1 MRLTKT
7 IGFTGLAGS
16 GKSYAAEWLKKH
28 TGAPVWSFAGNLKQI
43 ARFMGW
49 DGEKTPK
56 GRKLL
61 QDLGSVGREYD
72 RDCWLKHMP
81 KDGPVIIDDVR
92 YLNEAA
98 AIRSVGGIII
108 RVVRPG
114 LTPIKHSSHS
124 SETEQEHIIADYTVT
139 NDEAFEEELQAVYD
153 CEMGPLSM
161 SKFTFEKLTE

>member
-1 MRLTKT
+1 MKLTKT

-16 GKSYAAEWLKKH
+16 GKTYAATWLWKR
-28 TGAPVWSFAGNLKQI
+28 TIASASLWSFAGNLKSV

-61 QDLGSVGREYD
+61 QDLGSIGREYN
-72 RDCWLKHMP
+72 RDCWVRHMP
-81 KDGPVIIDDVR
+81 TDRPVIIDDVR
-92 YLNEAA
+92 YINEAA

-114 LTPIKHSSHS
+114 LTPIEHSSHS
-124 SETEQEHIIADYTVT
+124 SETEQEHIICDYTVT
-139 NDEAFEEELQAVYD
+139 NDDHFEEELQAVYD

-161 SKFTFEKLTE
+161 SKFTFEK